1 MDRIAVTGKPSN
13 PKAAVGINKIGM
25 SVVPMNVVMEA
36 ALGMTEGA
44 LKYGRHNYRDC
55 GVRAS
60 VYYDALMRHIG
71 AWWEGE
77 DIDAASGLNHVTKAI
92 SSLIV
97 LRDSMMRGN
106 WVDDRPPK
114 SNAGWMEPL
123 NKRVAELRKLYP
135 SEGVRHFT
143 EL

>member
-1 MDRIAVTGKPSN
+1 MDRVSVALKPSN
-13 PKAAVGINKIGM
+13 PKDSVGINKIGM

-60 VYYDALMRHIG
+60 VYYDALLRHIG

-77 DIDAASGLNHVTKAI
+77 DVDTASNLSHVAKAI
-92 SSLIV
+92 SCLIV
-97 LRDSMMRGN
+97 LRDSMLRGN

-114 SNAGWMEPL
+114 STDGWMEPL
-123 NKRVAELRKLYP
+123 NARVTELRRLYP
-135 SEGVRHFT
+135 AEGIRHFT